1 MTQSTP
7 ALLVLEDGRTF
18 RGESFGAPGETFGEA
33 VFSTGMSGY
42 QETLTDPSYHRQ
54 VVVMTAPHVGNT
66 GINDEDPESRRIWV
80 SGYVVRDPA
89 RVPSNWRSRRSLDD
103 ELREQGVVGIS
114 GVDTRA
120 LTRHLRERGA
130 MRVGISSTE
139 TDPEALRERVLGSP
153 GMKGADLTAD
163 VSTAET
169 YVVPASGHKR
179 YTVAALDLGIKAMTP
194 AMMAERGIEVH
205 VLPAKSSVEEVLA
218 VDPDG
223 VFFSNGPGDPAA
235 TTHEIEVLQAVLERG
250 IPYFGICFG
259 NQLFGRALGFGTYKL
274 KYGHR
279 GINQPVMDRTTGKV
293 EVTAHNHGFAV
304 DAPLEGS
311 TTTKYGEASVSHVC
325 LNDDVVEG
333 LELRDGSGA
342 LKAFSVQYHPEAAA
356 GPHDAAYLFD
366 RFVRLMAVRTGRAA
380 EEDGRSGASG
390 PTVDGTGPLS
400 EPASEGWL
408 GGADVPRS
416 PSGPAETDGEDA

>member
-1 MTQSTP
+1 VADPAPRSA

-18 RGESFGAPGETFGEA
+18 HGDSYGAPGETFGEA

-66 GINDEDPESRRIWV
+66 GMNDEDPESSRIWV

-89 RVPSNWRSRRSLDD
+89 RRPSSWRSQRSLDD
-103 ELREQGVVGIS
+103 ALRDQGVVGIS
-114 GVDTRA
+114 GIDTRA

-139 TDPEALRERVLGSP
+139 TSPEALLERVLASAE
-153 GMKGADLTAD
+153 MSGANLSAE
-163 VSTAET
+163 VSTSEA
-169 YVVPASGHKR
+169 YVVPAVGER
-179 YTVAALDLGIKAMTP
+179 RFTVAALDLGIKANTP
-194 AMMAERGIEVH
+194 RMLSERGIETH
-205 VLPAKSSVEEVLA
+205 VLPATATLDDVLA
-218 VDPDG
+218 AGDTGPDG
-223 VFFSNGPGDPAA
+223 LFFSNGPGDPAA
-235 TTHEIEVLQAVLERG
+235 TTGQVELLQGALERG

-304 DAPLEGS
+304 DAPLDEA
-311 TTTKYGEASVSHVC
+311 TTTRYGVATVSHVC

-333 LELRDGSGA
+333 LELRSPDGA

-366 RFVRLMAVRTGRAA
+366 RFVSLMGSRHASLARGGSTTEKRA
-380 EEDGRSGASG
+380 
-390 PTVDGTGPLS
+390 
-400 EPASEGWL
+400 
-408 GGADVPRS
+408 
-416 PSGPAETDGEDA
+416 